1 MNKKTNP
8 KTPKQKVSEQNT
20 PEQKVTEKEFNPT
33 AISEELQKS
42 LLDRAETELE
52 IRRAELTTKRIN
64 ALVNLRRAETEYG
77 KLKVEQHRLMM
88 DERRL
93 SLEEMQ
99 TKYNICSDMVRKSD
113 KLQRVISRTML
124 GLFPEQDKQVV
135 RILEASKEIS
145 KVKSEEI

>member
-1 MNKKTNP
+1 MNKKTSS
-8 KTPKQKVSEQNT
+8 KT
-20 PEQKVTEKEFNPT
+20 PEQKAPAQKAPENEFNPT
-33 AISEELQKS
+33 VISEELQKS

-77 KLKVEQHRLMM
+77 KLKLEQHRLIM

>member
-1 MNKKTNP
+1 MNKKTSS
-8 KTPKQKVSEQNT
+8 KTPAQKA
-20 PEQKVTEKEFNPT
+20 PEQKVTENEFNPS

-42 LLDRAETELE
+42 LLDKAETELE
-52 IRRAELTTKRIN
+52 IRRAELTNKRIN

-77 KLKVEQHRLMM
+77 KLKLEQHRLIM